1 MFVDFYSRSDKY
13 GESVLVED
21 RRVLARNINKL
32 IAVVGAGVFSLL
44 NYSVAEASNEVHV
57 AAYEFPPF
65 YSSSLDRHVVG
76 DLVSHLNTI
85 QTDFYFT
92 VENIPVSGRYRA
104 IEADGCC
111 DLIMFEAP
119 EWGWSDAAGDPEENI
134 AISAPLLAGSERFV
148 THKANNYSESDFSR
162 LNGKRLGG
170 ISGYHYN
177 YDETSDSESGQGFG
191 MYLAKNH
198 RTNIRML
205 LNGRLDMIIL
215 SDAYLASLEKMAYYR
230 NLHIS
235 SQQDS
240 TYELSIVVNNN
251 KAIQLEEVMNL
262 FAELR
267 RSGKFAQVMQSYNL
281 ESFLI
286 DENNL
291 TEETAAKQT
300 GAAGGGGHPD
310 EQEINQAA

>member
-1 MFVDFYSRSDKY
+1 M
-13 GESVLVED
+13 
-21 RRVLARNINKL
+21 LARNIKKL
-32 IAVVGAGVFSLL
+32 IAAVGAGVFSLL
-44 NYSVAEASNEVHV
+44 NYSVAGASNEVHV

-65 YSSSLDRHVVG
+65 YSSSLERHVVG

-85 QTDFYFT
+85 QSDFYFT
-92 VENIPVSGRYRA
+92 VENVPVSGRHRA
-104 IEADGCC
+104 IEANGCC
-111 DLIMFEAP
+111 DLIMFEAS
-119 EWGWSDAAGDPEENI
+119 EWGWSDDVGKTKEGI
-134 AISAPLLAGSERFV
+134 AISAPLLKGSERFV
-148 THKANNYSESDFSR
+148 THKANSYSESDFTR

-177 YDETSDSESGQGFG
+177 YDETSNSENGQGFG

-215 SDAYLASLEKMAYYR
+215 SDAYLASLSKMAYYR
-230 NLHIS
+230 NLHVS
-235 SQQDS
+235 NQQDS
-240 TYELSIVVNNN
+240 TYELSIVVNNT
-251 KAIQLEEVMNL
+251 KAIQLEEVMDL

-286 DENNL
+286 DENDL
-291 TEETAAKQT
+291 TEETTAQQT
-300 GAAGGGGHPD
+300 SAAGGGGYSD
-310 EQEINQAA
+310 DQEINQAA